1 LLRRRTGG
9 ASLKVAISL
18 HPIYHLGRL
27 PTGTDAVLTDEV
39 QELIDRT
46 IRQTGTDSGIGFGF
60 LDREDVRSHV
70 QEAAVA
76 AMHRYDGSRGSVLS
90 FLRPRLR
97 GAAIDLIRSK
107 GSRTRHRPERKSP
120 GGAYRRPVEISIE
133 RELETDGLR
142 PFARDWSSR
151 ADTAPHGPI
160 REQSA
165 TGLADPL
172 DAVAGVDELA
182 DLTLALWQLPT
193 RLRLVLYLLF
203 YEELTPLQAA
213 ARLDVTEETLRAL
226 RDAGLT
232 KMRLALVRRVNGR
245 A

>member
-1 LLRRRTGG
+1 M
-9 ASLKVAISL
+9 
-18 HPIYHLGRL
+18 

-46 IRQTGTDSGIGFGF
+46 IKKTGTDSGIGFGF
-60 LDREDVRSHV
+60 LDREDVRAHI

-76 AMHRYDGSRGSVLS
+76 AMHRYDAGRAGPGGVLS

-107 GSRTRHRPERKSP
+107 GSRTRQRPERKSP
-120 GGAYRRPVEISIE
+120 GGAYRRPVEVSIE
-133 RELETDGLR
+133 RELLGHELSEFVAYR
-142 PFARDWSSR
+142 SARDEWHIP
-151 ADTAPHGPI
+151 AYGPI
-160 REQSA
+160 RERPA
-165 TGLADPL
+165 TGLADPQ

-203 YEELTPLQAA
+203 YEELTPSQAA
-213 ARLDVTEETLRAL
+213 ARLDVTEEALRAL
-226 RDAGLT
+226 RDAGLS
-232 KMRLALVRRVNGR
+232 KMRLALIRAVNGR
-245 A
+245 G